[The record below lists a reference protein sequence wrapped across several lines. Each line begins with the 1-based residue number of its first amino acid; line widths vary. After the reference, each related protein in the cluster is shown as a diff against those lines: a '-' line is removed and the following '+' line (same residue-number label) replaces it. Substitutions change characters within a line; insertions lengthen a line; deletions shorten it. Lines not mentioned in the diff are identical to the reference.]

1 MITLLLY
8 NTLVTMLY
16 IKELILKILILIF
29 FGGTDGL
36 SGKGYWLAGF

>member
-29 FGGTDGL
+29 FGGRMG
-36 SGKGYWLAGF
+36 